1 MVCPLKSE
9 TEYVYDTGNAPC
21 YYSGNSSPA
30 STSSPPVQIQ
40 KRGVPFFSGIVTDTV
55 TIHRYYTPE
64 LGRWLSRDPIS
75 ELGGWNLYAMGGKGS
90 NLHFATFV
98 FPFSCKLFIFK
109 P

>member
-64 LGRWLSRDPIS
+64 LGRWLSRDPI
-75 ELGGWNLYAMGGKGS
+75 EEKGGKNLYVIVKNNPVLYVDLLGRIGVS
-90 NLHFATFV
+90 SIIL
-98 FPFSCKLFIFK
+98 
-109 P
+109 